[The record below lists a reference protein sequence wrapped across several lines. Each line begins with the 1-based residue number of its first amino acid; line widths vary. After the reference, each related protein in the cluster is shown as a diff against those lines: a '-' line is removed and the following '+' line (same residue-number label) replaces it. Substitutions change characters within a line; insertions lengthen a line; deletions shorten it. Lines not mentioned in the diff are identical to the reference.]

1 MNLDLNTY
9 LPSLD
14 GNWKIK
20 HNMVYYHKYVDIPVL
35 SIKDNTI
42 WVSLDRRIRKPIIKM
57 VKHLMKLNVN
67 FYFST
72 RIIIHQKEIN
82 KEDLQG
88 IIETYLLA
96 LTDEVFFDEIFDTGF
111 DYVENLT
118 HFMTDYDCHS
128 MFKEKF
134 ESIKKSYLVEY
145 QDWYANK
152 SYYKVKK
159 EYIRDFIRT
168 LEREIKLNMLI

>member
-57 VKHLMKLNVN
+57 VKHLMKLDVN

-118 HFMTDYDCHS
+118 HFMTDYECHS
-128 MFKEKF
+128 LFKEKF
-134 ESIKKSYLVEY
+134 ESIKKIYLREY
-145 QDWYANK
+145 QNWYANK

>member
-1 MNLDLNTY
+1 MGQIFEELLRKFSEMSNETSGEHYTPRDVVKLL
-9 LPSLD
+9 
-14 GNWKIK
+14 
-20 HNMVYYHKYVDIPVL
+20 
-35 SIKDNTI
+35 
-42 WVSLDRRIRKPIIKM
+42 VSL
-57 VKHLMKLNVN
+57 V
-67 FYFST
+67 FS
-72 RIIIHQKEIN
+72 EN

-118 HFMTDYDCHS
+118 HFMTDYECHS
-128 MFKEKF
+128 LFKEKF
-134 ESIKKSYLVEY
+134 ESIKKIYLREY
-145 QDWYANK
+145 QNWYANK